1 MKVFRLKEY
10 SVSGENSLSRC
21 EAERLSA
28 YLRKKKLQNVVSLTP
43 QGIVSKSFVGVI
55 RCGNVQ
61 IEILPKILSAN
72 DDRREIMEN
81 LVYMLSY
88 TAGWTSGPKAVP
100 GWRRAKTLFLKF

>member
-28 YLRKKKLQNVVSLTP
+28 YLRKKKLQNVMSLTP

-55 RCGNVQ
+55 RC
-61 IEILPKILSAN
+61 
-72 DDRREIMEN
+72 
-81 LVYMLSY
+81 
-88 TAGWTSGPKAVP
+88 
-100 GWRRAKTLFLKF
+100 

>member
-28 YLRKKKLQNVVSLTP
+28 CLRKKKLQNVVSLTP

-61 IEILPKILSAN
+61 IDIAEDIV
-72 DDRREIMEN
+72 RQ
-81 LVYMLSY
+81 
-88 TAGWTSGPKAVP
+88 
-100 GWRRAKTLFLKF
+100 